1 MAKDEMTQWTWVWV
15 NSGSWWWTGGPGVLQ
30 LMGLQSH
37 TRLSDWTELIWN
49 LLSSSLYLLWSTL
62 PHLINCSIWSALSS
76 TYTSQPFT
84 FFQPQN
90 SVVACQ
96 GCSSLS
102 LECVLCHKPAFHT
115 AAEVIMLKTYEINIA
130 SHSLSFRAL
139 VRPIMGFS
147 KLVNPDNQLRP
158 F

>member
-1 MAKDEMTQWTWVWV
+1 MWNKVSSFSLFSLRHDFLNLCISLPYGVY
-15 NSGSWWWTGGPGVLQ
+15 GSFLQ
-30 LMGLQSH
+30 VDWQLARGLHIYQQCPV
-37 TRLSDWTELIWN
+37 RGIF
-49 LLSSSLYLLWSTL
+49 
-62 PHLINCSIWSALSS
+62 SARAE
-76 TYTSQPFT
+76 
-84 FFQPQN
+84 
-90 SVVACQ
+90 SVPRWRWRQ
-96 GCSSLS
+96 GCVCILS